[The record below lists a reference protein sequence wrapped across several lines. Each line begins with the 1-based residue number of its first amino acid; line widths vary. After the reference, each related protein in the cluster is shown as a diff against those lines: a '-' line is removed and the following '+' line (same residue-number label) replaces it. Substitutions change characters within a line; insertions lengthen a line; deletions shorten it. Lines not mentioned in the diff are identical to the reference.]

1 MFLPRSVSLRIR
13 ICRGRTGYTAAGG
26 RKTSTREKSRGET
39 DVRAGY
45 VRSVPRDF
53 RVWSRSKLVGQSLS
67 ALCTSS
73 LENVA
78 TVRGLHSLSEAMLLL
93 SLALLRLVSSEHFGI
108 PPSRFAVEAVFC
120 RSDRHRNSAN
130 ESQSARHL
138 PLYYTRKALICQG
151 FFETFFNFAPTF
163 PNFVQINLPRSRF
176 QPHPR

>member
-1 MFLPRSVSLRIR
+1 MRM
-13 ICRGRTGYTAAGG
+13 GG
-26 RKTSTREKSRGET
+26 GEKKTSIREKSRGKT

-45 VRSVPRDF
+45 VRSLPRDF
-53 RVWSRSKLVGQSLS
+53 RIWSRSKLVGQSLS
-67 ALCTSS
+67 ALGTSS

-151 FFETFFNFAPTF
+151 FFETFFDFAPTF